1 MQPNVSTRIQLV
13 RSDIARQQAAAIV
26 NAARERSRHHH
37 GGTLPAPHVIHT
49 VRPIWNDGHRGEPG
63 LLANCYRNY
72 LRLAVEH
79 ALASVAF
86 PGISTGIYACPKKE
100 ATVVARRE
108 VAQFLRENPW
118 PQLVVFVAFDEA
130 IRQLYEQAAEAT

>member
-1 MQPNVSTRIQLV
+1 M
-13 RSDIARQQAAAIV
+13 
-26 NAARERSRHHH
+26 
-37 GGTLPAPHVIHT
+37 G
-49 VRPIWNDGHRGEPG
+49 PIWNGGHRGEPE
-63 LLANCYRNY
+63 LLANCYRNC
-72 LRLAVEH
+72 LRPTVEH

-86 PGISTGIYACPKKE
+86 PGISTGIYAYPKKK

-130 IRQLYEQAAEAT
+130 IRRLYEQGADAA